1 MATVLPGR
9 SREIGELG
17 GVARKGGLVT
27 LLGGGGTG
35 KTRLL
40 KALLAAVAGEF
51 PGGTFRVDLGDLR
64 RPDLVAPRVAAA
76 LRVSEEPGV
85 PLADTLAS
93 ALRGRRAV
101 LALDSC
107 EHLTGACADL
117 GQRLLAGSPELL
129 VVAASRVAL
138 GAAGET
144 VWEVPPLDRPD
155 PGERDPERAA
165 RSGAVRLFVA
175 RARDA
180 RQASAW
186 RRATA
191 RPWRRSARPRAA
203 CRWPS
208 SWPRHGSATWMPAR
222 SPTGWVTRHRTAR
235 RCEP

>member
-180 RQASAW
+180 RARLPPGGGQLPGRGGDLPGRGRPAAG
-186 RRATA
+186 RRAGRGMDP
-191 RPWRRSARPRAA
+191 RPGCRPDRR
-203 CRWPS
+203 
-208 SWPRHGSATWMPAR
+208 PA
-222 SPTGWVTRHRTAR
+222 G
-235 RCEP
+235 